1 MESKRRLFLLGLLGR
16 RCLFG
21 NEVFLI
27 LEKPLFHLKDVQ
39 SFPLQLL
46 FYFVGLLLRSLLNW
60 LESYIDRL

>member
-1 MESKRRLFLLGLLGR
+1 M
-16 RCLFG
+16 FG

-27 LEKPLFHLKDVQ
+27 LEEPLFHLKDVQ
-39 SFPLQLL
+39 SFSLQLL